1 MQRTTARQAKEINAS
16 SMADIAFLLLIF
28 FLVTTT
34 MDMDKGLLTLLPP
47 YQIEDSNSSREHQR
61 NVLEILVNSSDQLLV
76 EGELTTIRD
85 LKKITRLHVS
95 NYGENP
101 DFSDH
106 PQDAIVSLKNDRGT
120 SYETYIQVHN
130 EIRAAY
136 NELRDEYSEQKF
148 GLRYKELAKEQQK
161 EVRLEYP
168 LKLSEAE
175 PEGFDEW

>member
-1 MQRTTARQAKEINAS
+1 
-16 SMADIAFLLLIF
+16 
-28 FLVTTT
+28 TTT
-34 MDMDKGLLTLLPP
+34 MNMDRGLLTLLPP
-47 YQIEDSNSSREHQR
+47 YAIEEPIDQYIRQR

-76 EGELTTIRD
+76 EGELTDIRD
-85 LKKITRLHVS
+85 LKKITKLHVN
-95 NYGENP
+95 NYGKDPN
-101 DFSDH
+101 FSDY
-106 PQDAIVSLKNDRGT
+106 PQEAVVSLKNDRGT
-120 SYETYIQVHN
+120 SYETYIHVHN

-148 GLRYKELAKEQQK
+148 GLGYKELGKEQQK

>member
-1 MQRTTARQAKEINAS
+1 MQRTTTRPAKEINAS

-34 MDMDKGLLTLLPP
+34 MDMDRGLLTLLPS
-47 YQIEDSNSSREHQR
+47 YIIEEQIDIYEHKR

-76 EGELTTIRD
+76 EGELTDIRD
-85 LKKITRLHVS
+85 LKKITKLHVN
-95 NYGENP
+95 NYGKNP
-101 DFSDH
+101 NFSDY
-106 PQDAIVSLKNDRGT
+106 PQEAIVSLKNDRGT

-148 GLRYKELAKEQQK
+148 GLGYKELGKEQQK